1 MLLISGD
8 MNALESATMTTAEP
22 QFNKVPRDCQ
32 NVLAVKRIRHIQVL
46 FHILRTLLGDFLGT
60 TLKF

>member
-1 MLLISGD
+1 

-32 NVLAVKRIRHIQVL
+32 NVLAVKRIRYIQVL
-46 FHILRTLLGDFLGT
+46 FHILPTLPGDFLGT

>member
-1 MLLISGD
+1 

-22 QFNKVPRDCQ
+22 QCNKVPRDCE
-32 NVLAVKRIRHIQVL
+32 NVLAVKRIRYIQVL
-46 FHILRTLLGDFLGT
+46 FHILPTLLGDSLGT